1 MRHNTVVIAVCKV
14 GTCQLSLQI
23 KQVGQQYM
31 IVNVS
36 TEQTVNV
43 RMYIGSWHK
52 TFYLTCISK
61 KHCRIILRHFADSAS
76 NLQSLSGQTVMP
88 FIDHKVQNYSIIIL
102 LLESMHHNTT
112 SLNHTRSRLVGWK
125 KAWCTTPPW
134 SSYHLLLHCRSF
146 SVKFNSCVLDIQVFI
161 GNIYRPSL
169 WVINCNISQTLR
181 SLLPLLYKIHK
192 AQTVTSNCML

>member
-88 FIDHKVQNYSIIIL
+88 FIDHKVQNCSIVIL
-102 LLESMHHNTT
+102 SWVHASQHYEPQPHEEQIGRLKEGVMHHT
-112 SLNHTRSRLVGWK
+112 SMK
-125 KAWCTTPPW
+125 
-134 SSYHLLLHCRSF
+134 
-146 SVKFNSCVLDIQVFI
+146 Q
-161 GNIYRPSL
+161 
-169 WVINCNISQTLR
+169 
-181 SLLPLLYKIHK
+181 LPL
-192 AQTVTSNCML
+192 TVTLQELQCQI